1 MLKEKALLIAA
12 RFPSRQDIRMQTSR
26 PLVLVS
32 SDERELHG
40 FTWHAAIN
48 TYLKSL
54 AGPAGVT
61 PVIVPSLGDA
71 VVNDT
76 LLAAAS
82 GVLVTGSRTNVHP
95 DLYDE
100 EPTEAHE
107 PYDPARDSTS
117 LPLIREALNRDL
129 PLLAICRGH
138 QELNVAMG
146 GTLETEIQEQEN
158 RRDHRGGSV
167 DLPQHERF
175 AHNHLVSPTPG
186 GLLATILGEDDVQVN
201 SAHRQAI
208 DRLGDGLTVE
218 ATADDGTI
226 EAIRVSDAKNFAL
239 GVQWHPEYWAS
250 LSEDADAPSTKI
262 FKAFGDAA
270 RAYKD

>member
-1 MLKEKALLIAA
+1 
-12 RFPSRQDIRMQTSR
+12 MQTSR

-40 FTWHAAIN
+40 FTWHAAID
-48 TYLKSL
+48 TYLKAL

-61 PVIVPSLGDA
+61 PVIVPSLGSTMI
-71 VVNDT
+71 NDE
-76 LLAAAS
+76 LMNSAS

-100 EPTEAHE
+100 KPTEAHE

-117 LPLIREALNRDL
+117 LPLIRAALDL
-129 PLLAICRGH
+129 GVPLLAICRGH

-146 GTLETEIQEQEN
+146 GTLETEIQDQDN

-175 AHNHLVSPTPG
+175 AHNHLVSITLG
-186 GLLATILGEDDVQVN
+186 GLLASILGENAIQVN
-201 SAHRQAI
+201 SVHRQAI

-226 EAIRVSDAKNFAL
+226 EAISVSKAKNFAL

-250 LSEDADAPSTKI
+250 LSEDADTPSTKI
-262 FKAFGDAA
+262 FRAFGDAA
-270 RAYKD
+270 QAFKT

>member
-1 MLKEKALLIAA
+1 
-12 RFPSRQDIRMQTSR
+12 MQTSR

-76 LLAAAS
+76 LLNAAS

-100 EPTEAHE
+100 EPSEAHE
-107 PYDPARDSTS
+107 PFDPARDSTS
-117 LPLIREALNRDL
+117 LPLIRAALNRGL

-138 QELNVAMG
+138 QELNVALG

-175 AHNHLVSPTPG
+175 AQNHFVSLTPG
-186 GLLATILGEDDVQVN
+186 GLLVDILGEDDIQVN

-208 DRLGDGLTVE
+208 GELGKGLTIE
-218 ATADDGTI
+218 AKADDGTI
-226 EAIRVSDAKNFAL
+226 EAIGVADAKAFAL

-270 RAYKD
+270 RTFCAQTATG